1 MKVALVCP
9 YAWDRFGGVQ
19 SHVRSLAGALR
30 ARGHAVQVFA
40 PHVAADAVAPEGVTL
55 VGRAVPVPAN
65 GSVAA
70 VAFGPAVGPAVRAAL
85 AEFEPDVLHLH
96 EPLIPSI
103 SFLALRAS
111 EAPAV
116 GTFHAAMEWSAGYG
130 IARNALDPTMRRLA
144 VRTVVSDSARALVER
159 YFPGDYVLTP
169 NGIDA
174 SAFAEAGP
182 IRHTEGPTVLFLSRL
197 EKRKGLEVLIR
208 AMAELEDEAATLVVG
223 GSGPEERSVRALAR
237 SLGVE
242 AVWLGRVPDAEV
254 AGTYRGA
261 DVYCAPALGG
271 ESFGIVL
278 VEAMAAGTPVV
289 CSDLP
294 GFRAVAAGAAFLV
307 PPDAH
312 LRLAAALR
320 RVLEDSE
327 KARSMWTAGR
337 EVAERYD
344 WKTLAP
350 RVEEVYESALVRR

>member
-1 MKVALVCP
+1 MRVALVCP

-30 ARGHAVQVFA
+30 SRGHDVRVFA
-40 PHVAADAVAPEGVTL
+40 PHVAADAVAPDGVTL

-70 VAFGPAVGPAVRAAL
+70 VAFGPAVGTAVRAAL
-85 AEFEPDVLHLH
+85 DEFDPDVVHLH
-96 EPLIPSI
+96 EPLIPSV
-103 SFLALRAS
+103 SLLALRAS
-111 EAPAV
+111 EVPAV

-130 IARNALDPTMRRLA
+130 IARSALGPTMRRLA
-144 VRTVVSDSARALVER
+144 VRTVVSESARALVGR

-169 NGIDA
+169 NGIDV
-174 SAFAEAGP
+174 SAFAGAEP
-182 IRHTEGPTVLFLSRL
+182 RRHADPSVLFLSRL
-197 EKRKGLEVLIR
+197 EKRKGLEVLVR
-208 AMAELEDEAATLVVG
+208 AMAELKGAATLVVG
-223 GSGPEERSVRALAR
+223 GSGPEEKTVKALAH

-254 AGTYRGA
+254 APTYRGA

-294 GFRAVAAGAAFLV
+294 GFRAVAANAAFLV

-320 RVLEDSE
+320 RVLEDPD
-327 KARSMWTAGR
+327 KAASMRSAGHA
-337 EVAERYD
+337 VAQRFD
-344 WKTLAP
+344 WETLAP
-350 RVEEVYESALVRR
+350 RVEDVYESALARR